1 MKYSEFNNKKK
12 IRRPEGKAPG
22 NANGQD
28 QIGAVRY
35 GPLFSSNTS
44 MNNLYIHVL
53 LLNSRIQRQFQEKEN
68 EFRSK
73 YLYGNFRMENGSKIP
88 CSPKVQNNFHK
99 G

>member
-35 GPLFSSNTS
+35 GPLFSSHTS
-44 MNNLYIHVL
+44 MNNLYIRKYPRPSVEFEHSKAI
-53 LLNSRIQRQFQEKEN
+53 SREGKRISIEIFVWKFQDR
-68 EFRSK
+68 RSK
-73 YLYGNFRMENGSKIP
+73 GRGERE
-88 CSPKVQNNFHK
+88 
-99 G
+99 